1 MRRKEEYGRGKGLIV
16 GDYRMVLA
24 VMFIDLSRFILNGGE
39 NGEGT
44 SMMVSTLSQGKS
56 IILFI
61 E

>member
-1 MRRKEEYGRGKGLIV
+1 MSRKEDYGREVLIV

-24 VMFIDLSRFILNGGE
+24 VMFIDLLRFILNGGE

-44 SMMVSTLSQGKS
+44 SMVVSTLSQGKLMN
-56 IILFI
+56 ILI